1 MGFIDKLFNNFNE
14 TVFFKEDSS
23 LEKQVQE
30 LKEIRSTLEDTSLI
44 DKDIKLLELGI
55 KGEKDIAFEL
65 KHTNIGLYVLRDITI
80 EYEDYKVQIDY
91 IIISKGFIYLVE
103 CKNLIGNI
111 FVDSNGQFQREYE
124 LCGKKITEAIY
135 SPYTQAQRHLEIL
148 KKRWMAK
155 NSKFNVL
162 LNEKSFDTLWYKPLV
177 VLANNK
183 SILDI
188 TNAPEEIKN
197 NIVRIDQLVNY
208 IKKDIL
214 MYDKSLYTNKSDMLE
229 LAVSFMELNVN
240 KYNSFANKYRSNDE
254 ILTNKLKEFR
264 KETSKKMNIP
274 AYYVFTDSELDKIVK
289 LRPKN
294 INELKEIL
302 PIIKVNVHGEK
313 IINIIKEC

>member
-1 MGFIDKLFNNFNE
+1 MGFINTLFNNFSE
-14 TVFFKEDSS
+14 TIFLKEDSS
-23 LEKQVQE
+23 LEKQVLE
-30 LKEIRSTLEDTSLI
+30 LKVIRNTLKDTSLI

-55 KGEKDIAFEL
+55 KGEKNIAFEL

-111 FVDSNGQFQREYE
+111 FVDNNGQFQREYK
-124 LCGKKITEAIY
+124 LGGKKITEAIY

-155 NSKFNVL
+155 NSKLEVL
-162 LNEKSFDTLWYKPLV
+162 FNEKSFDTLWYKPLV

-188 TNAPEEIKN
+188 SNAPEEIKN
-197 NIVRIDQLVNY
+197 NIVRVDQLVNY

-214 MYDKSLYTNKSDMLE
+214 MYDKSLYTNKIDMLE
-229 LAVSFMELNVN
+229 LATSFMELNVK
-240 KYNSFANKYRSNDE
+240 KYNSFANKYRHNDE

-264 KETSKKMNIP
+264 KETSKIMNIP

-289 LRPKN
+289 FRPKN
-294 INELKEIL
+294 INELKVIL

-313 IINIIKEC
+313 IINIIKED